1 MAHNEQISF
10 CLYVKVIKPQYFK
23 DCKVFDGGSLDI
35 NGSNRSLFNSSSYI
49 GCDVGEG
56 NNVDVV
62 SLIHDYQ
69 GGDEEF
75 DTIITTECLEHDSHY
90 KKSVLNMFRMLKSNG
105 LFLMTCATTG
115 RGEHGT
121 IKSDG
126 SRANPL
132 IPTDYYKNLTEIDFR
147 NIFNQPLDEIFSE
160 LEFKVNTYSNDLQFW
175 GIKK

>member
-1 MAHNEQISF
+1 
-10 CLYVKVIKPQYFK
+10 
-23 DCKVFDGGSLDI
+23 
-35 NGSNRSLFNSSSYI
+35 
-49 GCDVGEG
+49 
-56 NNVDVV
+56 
-62 SLIHDYQ
+62 
-69 GGDEEF
+69 
-75 DTIITTECLEHDSHY
+75 
-90 KKSVLNMFRMLKSNG
+90 MFRMLKSNG